1 MATHH
6 GKEGLIK
13 VGVDTIGEVTGFTIE
28 TTADVVED
36 TALTD
41 ATKSFLTGRTSF
53 SGSIEMH
60 YDEADTVQATLLAG
74 TSITFIFQP
83 EGATVGDETLSGACV
98 VTGMSI
104 SNAMDGVVSR
114 TVTVQG
120 TGALTIGTVSA

>member
-13 VGVDTIGEVTGFTIE
+13 VGADTIGEVTGFTIE

-60 YDEADTVQATLLAG
+60 YDEADTVQTTLLAG
-74 TSITFIFQP
+74 AAITFIFQP
-83 EGATVGDETLSGACV
+83 EGATTGDETLSGACV

-120 TGALTIGTVSA
+120 TGALTIGTAV